1 MSHGGMGGHGGQGGH
16 GGSGHHSGQGQHG
29 AYGHQASQHAPSHHI
44 PNPHGENHHGSY
56 ADSAFVH
63 HGAPGGH
70 ARGSG
75 SMGRGVSGA
84 AHSIGGAYGQIAGT
98 FLNAVAHAFGL
109 GSHGPGGHNGHAP
122 AGASPGTHHVNDFPN
137 AAMADRKPQASP
149 IASQS
154 QRALDNAQTFK
165 RKKLIEFGFYS
176 LAMVVILGLYL
187 CVVSA
192 TRQAELQRKA
202 EAGVFPS
209 ARYGAQMAQFEQPQA
224 SNQNQPAF
232 ESRSTFS
239 NQPSYAGQSIGI
251 NAASSADYTSAF
263 GSARSGT
270 EEDKPSESLP
280 QAVGSE
286 LNRPLSESLTQPQP
300 AFQQRLQNVSEA
312 GVYQVNNQV
321 NNVLTRT
328 SGFPY
333 KQRFELPGELARS
346 QPDRFATG
354 APSGNI
360 SGGFPVSPYAQSDGL
375 GPYSQAPQYPG
386 YAQQSAWPPRG
397 SDPGL
402 DGGLNPR
409 RLAPRIVVVGR

>member
-29 AYGHQASQHAPSHHI
+29 AYGHQASQHAPSDHI
-44 PNPHGENHHGSY
+44 PNPYGQNHHGSY
-56 ADSAFVH
+56 ADSTFVH

-70 ARGSG
+70 ARGS
-75 SMGRGVSGA
+75 GRGVSGA

-98 FLNAVAHAFGL
+98 FLSAVAHVFGL
-109 GSHGPGGHNGHAP
+109 GSPGGHHGHAP
-122 AGASPGTHHVNDFPN
+122 AGAPPGTHSVNGFPS

-154 QRALDNAQTFK
+154 QRALDNAQAFK

-202 EAGVFPS
+202 ETGIFPS
-209 ARYGAQMAQFEQPQA
+209 ARYGAQMAQYDQPQA
-224 SNQNQPAF
+224 SNQPAI
-232 ESRSTFS
+232 ESRSTFT
-239 NQPSYAGQSIGI
+239 NQQASYAGQSIGI

-263 GSARSGT
+263 GSARSGA
-270 EEDKPSESLP
+270 EENKPSGSWP

-286 LNRPLSESLTQPQP
+286 LNRPLSESLRQP

-312 GVYQVNNQV
+312 GVYQVNNA
-321 NNVLTRT
+321 LART

-333 KQRFELPGELARS
+333 KQRFELPGELAGS

-360 SGGFPVSPYAQSDGL
+360 AGGFPVRPYAQSDGS